1 MLDSRCKFVAA
12 YLDHELPM
20 AALCRSFGISRT
32 TGYHLVHRYF
42 QEGPEGL
49 GSQSRAPRHHPQAV
63 AEEIEEDLVACR
75 AQHATW
81 GPRKLRAAL
90 VRREPERPWPAPST
104 IGELL
109 HRRGLT
115 VPRRR
120 PRGTAPAPTGL
131 TDPNGPNEVWAADFK
146 GHFALE
152 AGPRCH
158 PLTISDGASRMLLRC
173 QALPREGGEVV
184 KPVFAAAFAEYGLP
198 RILRTD
204 NGAPFA
210 STGPTGLTRLS
221 AWWIKLGLTP
231 ERIAPGHPEQ
241 NGRHERMHRT
251 LKKETTQPPQRNLRA
266 QQRAFDRFRQE
277 YNYERPHEALGQK
290 VPAELYSRS
299 PREYPVRLP
308 EVAYPADLVVRRVRN
323 KGHIRWHGQLL
334 FVSEAL
340 CGEPVGLEPQDERYW
355 ALYYNHLPLL
365 ILDDYTGAWLPAL
378 AAAQRLRAL
387 REPSEP

>member
-1 MLDSRCKFVAA
+1 MLDSRCQFIAA
-12 YLDHELPM
+12 CLEAELSM

-32 TGYHLVHRYF
+32 TGYRLRARYNL
-42 QEGPEGL
+42 EGPEGL
-49 GSQSRAPRHHPQAV
+49 RPHSRAPRHHPQAV
-63 AEEIEEDLVACR
+63 PEEIEAALLACR
-75 AQHATW
+75 ALHPTW

-90 VRREPERPWPAPST
+90 VRQAPACPWPAPST

-115 VPRRR
+115 VSRRR
-120 PRGTAPAPTGL
+120 PRAAAPSPGGL

-146 GHFALE
+146 GHFPLE
-152 AGPRCH
+152 AGTRCH
-158 PLTISDGASRMLLRC
+158 PLTITDSASRMLLRC
-173 QALPREGGEVV
+173 QALPREGGDLVQ
-184 KPVFAAAFAEYGLP
+184 PVFAAAFAEYGLP

-210 STGPTGLTRLS
+210 STGQTGLTRLS
-221 AWWIKLGLTP
+221 AWWVKLGLTP

-251 LKKETTQPPQRNLRA
+251 LKSETTRPPQRDLRA

-277 YNYERPHEALGQK
+277 YNYERPHEALEQK
-290 VPAELYSRS
+290 VPADLYSRS
-299 PREYPVRLP
+299 PREYPRRLP
-308 EVAYPADLVVRRVRN
+308 EVTYPADLVVRRVRN

-340 CGEPVGLEPQDERYW
+340 SGEPVGLAPQDDRYW

-365 ILDDYTGAWLPAL
+365 ILDDHTQAWLPA
-378 AAAQRLRAL
+378 ASAAQRLRAL
-387 REPSEP
+387 REISEP